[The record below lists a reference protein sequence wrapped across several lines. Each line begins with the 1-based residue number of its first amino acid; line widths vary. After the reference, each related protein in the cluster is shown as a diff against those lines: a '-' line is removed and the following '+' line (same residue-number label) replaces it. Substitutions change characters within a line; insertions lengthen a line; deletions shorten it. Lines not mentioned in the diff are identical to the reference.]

1 MDTKEHI
8 KRSLSIA
15 DVASLYVRLKP
26 SGKNFKALCPFHSE
40 KTPSFSIMPERN
52 IFHCF
57 GCHKSGDIF
66 TLVQEMEGLSFPEA
80 MDFLIERFN
89 LQIERRPGKS
99 DAQRPAMDAFLAINE
114 AALRHFRT
122 NLVEGGEESEGA
134 RRYLA
139 DRGITD
145 ASVEAFSL
153 GYAPN
158 NWDSLLRHLGREGL
172 DQNKALELGLLVRG
186 REGRVYDRFRGRI
199 IFPILS
205 ESGRVIAFGG
215 RTMFDDPAKYLNSPE
230 SPLFYKSRNLYGF
243 HQARGHIRET
253 GKAVLVEGYFDVIS
267 LHQYGVGYAVAA
279 LGTALSAEQVHLL
292 NRFTDDILLFY
303 DGDEAGVNAAL
314 RGVECLLANNVSP
327 RVMDC
332 GGGVDPDDFVRA
344 NGPRG
349 VEERVMGAE
358 DGFRFLV
365 NRAME
370 EMDPR
375 RPEHKRIAL
384 EKVLRVVDEIAD
396 PIVRRE
402 YLQRTADA
410 FQVDRNHLTGR
421 RAGTSSREPET
432 RREPLLVS
440 ASEREFL
447 QSLLARPE
455 FLDEVLPL
463 LKDEMVH
470 ALTSR
475 NIVRNLMQR
484 YNKSARDFQ
493 EMDGIWKELSEP
505 EASLL
510 QELMLSAQGLE
521 LDHQS
526 HCQRLRGCFLSFQE
540 KLNKQR
546 IKEINTRI
554 RVAERENNSQEIL
567 RLMKQKANYI
577 QQKYKVS
584 KEEPFDQ
591 KGARESVR

>member
-1 MDTKEHI
+1 MDTKEQI
-8 KRSLSIA
+8 KRSLSIV

-40 KTPSFSIMPERN
+40 KTPSFSVMPERN
-52 IFHCF
+52 LFHCF

-66 TLVQEMEGLSFPEA
+66 TLVQEMEGLSFTEA
-80 MDFLIERFN
+80 MDFLIDRFN
-89 LQIERRPGKS
+89 LQIERRSAGS
-99 DAQRPAMDAFLAINE
+99 DSRRPTLDAFHAINE
-114 AALRHFRT
+114 AALRHFRS
-122 NLVEGGEESEGA
+122 NLMEGGEEGDRA
-134 RRYLA
+134 RRYLF
-139 DRGITD
+139 DRGITET
-145 ASVEAFSL
+145 SLEAFSL
-153 GYAPN
+153 GYAPDH
-158 NWDSLLRHLGREGL
+158 WDSLLKLLSREGL
-172 DQNKALELGLLVRG
+172 DQNKALELGLLARS

-215 RTMFDDPAKYLNSPE
+215 RTMFDDSAKYLNSPE

-253 GKAVLVEGYFDVIS
+253 GKAILVEGYFDVIS
-267 LHQYGVGYAVAA
+267 LHQYGIGYAVAA

-303 DGDEAGVNAAL
+303 DGDEAGANAAL

-332 GGGVDPDDFVRA
+332 GRGADPDDFVRSK
-344 NGPRG
+344 GPRG
-349 VEERVMGAE
+349 VEDRVAAAE

-375 RPEHKRIAL
+375 RPEHKRNAL
-384 EKVLRVVDEIAD
+384 DKVLRVVDEITD

-410 FQVDRNHLTGR
+410 FQVDRSHLGGLR
-421 RAGTSSREPET
+421 PGALLQEPES

-447 QSLLARPE
+447 QSILARPE
-455 FLDEVLPL
+455 LFEEILPL
-463 LKDEMVH
+463 LKEELVQS
-470 ALTSR
+470 LTSR
-475 NIVRNLMQR
+475 NILRNLMQR
-484 YNKSARDFQ
+484 YNTSARGFQ
-493 EMDGIWKELSEP
+493 EMDGIWKNLSEP

-510 QELMLSAQGLE
+510 QKLILSARDLE

-526 HCQRLRGCFLSFQE
+526 HCLRLQGCFLSFQE

-567 RLMKQKANYI
+567 RLMKQKAKYV